1 MPNTFAVAA
10 AAAAAAVVVVVDTVT
25 AAVTVIVAATVTID
39 YISVGNPGNAAD
51 STGYGA
57 VTYAYQIGKYEVTN
71 AQYPAFLNAVDPD
84 GANTNGT

>member
-1 MPNTFAVAA
+1 MKTAHSLFLL
-10 AAAAAAVVVVVDTVT
+10 TVLALPAT
-25 AAVTVIVAATVTID
+25 ATVTID

-71 AQYPAFLNAVDPD
+71 AQYTAFLNAVDPD
-84 GANTNGT
+84 GANTNGI